1 MPDRLRLPVIYSA
14 MLPYARERPGRPRP
28 SVSGLGERGP
38 VARNNFGFEKR
49 QRELT
54 KEKKKEEK
62 RQRKLERQQADQG
75 SDAEPREPGEDAKG
89 DEGP

>member
-1 MPDRLRLPVIYSA
+1 

-38 VARNNFGFEKR
+38 LASNNFGFEKR

-62 RQRKLERQQADQG
+62 RLRKLERQQADQG

-89 DEGP
+89 DEES

>member
-1 MPDRLRLPVIYSA
+1 M
-14 MLPYARERPGRPRP
+14 
-28 SVSGLGERGP
+28 
-38 VARNNFGFEKR
+38 ARNNFGFEKR

-89 DEGP
+89 DEEP